1 MHRVTLA
8 LAIVLALPVA
18 LAHAHGAPHPVIN
31 GSTKQGNVTLTEAHD
46 FKLPTVTFDC
56 PPPENSKSC
65 RVVATARTTSKYRL
79 KPGGK
84 KRVVSLGKL
93 SFKIRSNGEGVE
105 IRPIALTEQAHKLL
119 EGRSSLRGKATVSI
133 THHEKIS
140 RSFKFKLH
148 DHDE

>member
-8 LAIVLALPVA
+8 LAIALALPAA

-31 GSTKQGNVTLTEAHD
+31 GATKQGNVTLTEAHD

-56 PPPENSKSC
+56 PPPDNSKSC
-65 RVVATARTTSKYRL
+65 RVAATARTTSKFRL
-79 KPGGK
+79 KPGAK

-93 SFKIRSNGEGVE
+93 SFKISSNRETVE
-105 IRPIALTEQAHKLL
+105 IRSIALTEQAHELL
-119 EGRSSLRGKATVSI
+119 EGRGSLSGKATVSI
-133 THHEKIS
+133 THNEKIV
-140 RSFKFKLH
+140 RRFKFKLH